1 MAWQHPARPARH
13 GTARHAAGRPFRPSG
28 CRRAVENS
36 GPGPAALTR
45 SLFTEPVTSSSFR
58 CRLNLGGMIP
68 AGGGGREERLEVG
81 YSPSAGCGPGRRQMA
96 AATGA
101 GLRHRAAPPSA
112 ERSTAGGGV
121 ACGWGRGLSVWAWSV
136 GVGVVSG
143 MPLGGGGRERCP
155 ACRAP
160 PPPLAQ
166 ERPTFRSQGEI
177 STSRPPVRP
186 CLAPLGAP
194 PPASSARPLPLK
206 SALWGTPPPG
216 CRTTPSCR
224 RAPLEQH
231 RHGGQ
236 CGEHPW
242 RRGMERRSAPP
253 PRGTRGP
260 LGVSAAPAPASPP
273 RRSPGTRPRKYFGL
287 GHRTLPELCQRA
299 ARGEHGD
306 LEGSRGP
313 IKAGGLRG
321 VVRGTMPGAWLPLL
335 LAGGL
340 ALSARGDPAALLR
353 RDNDASGRCTY
364 SFTVASPGEV
374 SCPEAGSVAQLREEL
389 AALAARLSRLE
400 GAGGVGGSGPRGAD
414 VSGAWSRGPQ
424 RAAPGGCEEL
434 QRAKERLEEEKGRLE
449 REKEELGRRLES
461 SAQEIA
467 RLRAAR
473 CPSGTGGV
481 PGRDALRSASK
492 GQCWGMGI
500 RGHPLLAPNPTSSP
514 RYRVP
519 LSPPPTL
526 LPVPPPGASAFAP

>member
-1 MAWQHPARPARH
+1 M
-13 GTARHAAGRPFRPSG
+13 
-28 CRRAVENS
+28 
-36 GPGPAALTR
+36 
-45 SLFTEPVTSSSFR
+45 
-58 CRLNLGGMIP
+58 
-68 AGGGGREERLEVG
+68 
-81 YSPSAGCGPGRRQMA
+81 
-96 AATGA
+96 
-101 GLRHRAAPPSA
+101 
-112 ERSTAGGGV
+112 
-121 ACGWGRGLSVWAWSV
+121 

-143 MPLGGGGRERCP
+143 MPLGGGVESAARLAVRRPHPSPRSARRSAARGKFPPPGPPCGP
-155 ACRAP
+155 ASRPSALLHLLLPRAP
-160 PPPLAQ
+160 SPSKARYGGPPRLAAARPRAAEGHRWSSTATGGSAGSTPGAGGWSGAEPPPL
-166 ERPTFRSQGEI
+166 
-177 STSRPPVRP
+177 
-186 CLAPLGAP
+186 
-194 PPASSARPLPLK
+194 
-206 SALWGTPPPG
+206 
-216 CRTTPSCR
+216 
-224 RAPLEQH
+224 
-231 RHGGQ
+231 
-236 CGEHPW
+236 
-242 RRGMERRSAPP
+242 
-253 PRGTRGP
+253 RGTRGP

-321 VVRGTMPGAWLPLL
+321 VVRGTMPGAWLSLL

-500 RGHPLLAPNPTSSP
+500 RGHPLLAPNPTPSP

-526 LPVPPPGASAFAP
+526 LPVPPPGVSAFAP

>member
-1 MAWQHPARPARH
+1 M
-13 GTARHAAGRPFRPSG
+13 
-28 CRRAVENS
+28 
-36 GPGPAALTR
+36 
-45 SLFTEPVTSSSFR
+45 
-58 CRLNLGGMIP
+58 
-68 AGGGGREERLEVG
+68 
-81 YSPSAGCGPGRRQMA
+81 
-96 AATGA
+96 
-101 GLRHRAAPPSA
+101 
-112 ERSTAGGGV
+112 
-121 ACGWGRGLSVWAWSV
+121 
-136 GVGVVSG
+136 
-143 MPLGGGGRERCP
+143 
-155 ACRAP
+155 
-160 PPPLAQ
+160 
-166 ERPTFRSQGEI
+166 
-177 STSRPPVRP
+177 
-186 CLAPLGAP
+186 
-194 PPASSARPLPLK
+194 
-206 SALWGTPPPG
+206 
-216 CRTTPSCR
+216 
-224 RAPLEQH
+224 
-231 RHGGQ
+231 
-236 CGEHPW
+236 
-242 RRGMERRSAPP
+242 
-253 PRGTRGP
+253 
-260 LGVSAAPAPASPP
+260 
-273 RRSPGTRPRKYFGL
+273 
-287 GHRTLPELCQRA
+287 
-299 ARGEHGD
+299 
-306 LEGSRGP
+306 
-313 IKAGGLRG
+313 
-321 VVRGTMPGAWLPLL
+321 VRGTMPGAWLPLL

-461 SAQEIA
+461 SAQEIT